1 MPDRVQSSDSLGAFF
16 GPRGAFLEVFSVM
29 DCARL
34 TIPADAVFL
43 IARQMLAVASSSEK
57 WLTPDERKTAGL
69 KETH

>member
-1 MPDRVQSSDSLGAFF
+1 
-16 GPRGAFLEVFSVM
+16 M